1 MNMYVTQNMSYMFL
15 FRIFPVGKISCLCNK
30 RFDQQV
36 GATPRDS
43 IKSTEEE
50 EERGQHAFK
59 HSG

>member
-1 MNMYVTQNMSYMFL
+1 MFL
-15 FRIFPVGKISCLCNK
+15 SRIFPVGKCNK

-36 GATPRDS
+36 AATPQDS
-43 IKSTEEE
+43 IKSTEEEE

>member
-1 MNMYVTQNMSYMFL
+1 MYVQPRICHICFCPAFFL
-15 FRIFPVGKISCLCNK
+15 WGKKNKTCLCNK

-36 GATPRDS
+36 VAAPQDS
-43 IKSTEEE
+43 IKSNEE